1 MSNTASTTSR
11 GWRVPWEPS
20 PWLMAPW
27 WPADTLASK
36 QRSLLRILSVAAAE
50 RLEVAPLVACLAMEQ
65 RGRYRRRLRRLAQRL
80 AARTSL
86 ADALELTPGVLS
98 DEQILAI
105 RFGDQSGT
113 LSATLANLLKAEHQ
127 AAMQVSIRLQQ
138 TVFYVGITITIL
150 ILMLSFLM
158 IKIVPSF
165 QAIFDDF
172 QLGLPNMT
180 IVLIGISN
188 FAVNYW
194 FLIALPLLAVVWVFR
209 SETSR
214 RFFRRVLSS
223 RVVRPIAALRS
234 ADLLDLLSVTL
245 RSGRPLTGALSTL
258 ARHHFDSFI
267 RHKLLF
273 VRNEVE
279 QGADVWHSMATAR
292 LITPAE
298 AQALKCS
305 TSVESRAWT
314 MVRLA
319 GLKRSRVA
327 GQIDV
332 GVNLLQ
338 PLITLMLAGTVLFIA
353 LACLSPLWQLIN
365 SLS

>member
-1 MSNTASTTSR
+1 
-11 GWRVPWEPS
+11 
-20 PWLMAPW
+20 MAPW

-50 RLEVAPLVACLAMEQ
+50 RLEVAPLVACLAMEH

-80 AARTSL
+80 ASRTSL
-86 ADALELTPGVLS
+86 ADALEQTPGVLS
-98 DEQILAI
+98 DEQIVAI

-113 LSATLANLLKAEHQ
+113 LPPTLANLLKAEHQ
-127 AAMQVSIRLQQ
+127 AAMQMSIRLRQ

-150 ILMLSFLM
+150 ILMLSFMM
-158 IKIVPSF
+158 IAIIPSF
-165 QAIFDDF
+165 KSIFDDF
-172 QLGLPNMT
+172 DLELPSLT
-180 IVLIGISN
+180 ILLIRISAY
-188 FAVNYW
+188 AVNYW
-194 FLIALPLLAVVWVFR
+194 YLIALVLLAVVWLLW

-223 RVVRPIAALRS
+223 RVVPPVVALRS
-234 ADLLDLLSVTL
+234 ADLLDMLSVTL
-245 RSGRPLTGALSTL
+245 RSGRPLAGALSTL
-258 ARHHFDSFI
+258 ARHHFDSFM

-279 QGADVWHSMATAR
+279 QGADVWQSMATAR

-298 AQALKCS
+298 AQALESS
-305 TSVESRAWT
+305 TSVDSRAWT

-332 GVNLLQ
+332 GVTLLQ
-338 PLITLMLAGTVLFIA
+338 PLITLILAGTVLFIA
-353 LACLSPLWQLIN
+353 LACLSPLWQMIN

>member
-1 MSNTASTTSR
+1 
-11 GWRVPWEPS
+11 
-20 PWLMAPW
+20 MAPW

-36 QRSLLRILSVAAAE
+36 QRSLLRILSAAAAE
-50 RLEVAPLVACLAMEQ
+50 RLEVAPLVACLALEH

-86 ADALELTPGVLS
+86 ADALEQTPGVLS
-98 DEQILAI
+98 DEQIVAI

-113 LSATLANLLKAEHQ
+113 LTATLANLLKTEYQ
-127 AAMQVSIRLQQ
+127 SAMQVSNRLRQ

-150 ILMLSFLM
+150 ILMLSFMM

-172 QLGLPNMT
+172 ELELPSLT
-180 IVLIGISN
+180 ILLIRISKY
-188 FAVNYW
+188 AVIYW
-194 FLIALPLLAVVWVFR
+194 YLVALVLLAVVWLFW
-209 SETSR
+209 SETPR

-223 RVVRPIAALRS
+223 RVVRPVVALRS
-234 ADLLDLLSVTL
+234 ADLLDMLSVTM

-298 AQALKCS
+298 AQALESS

-319 GLKRSRVA
+319 RLKRNRVA

-332 GVNLLQ
+332 CVNLLQ

-353 LACLSPLWQLIN
+353 LACLSPLVQVIYG
-365 SLS
+365 LS

>member
-1 MSNTASTTSR
+1 FGGIGGEDKADSPLELRRGAVGPGRLLEQVMGDGSQVVTTIICGDNYAVENLEEVGAGQVELNRVVAKHR
-11 GWRVPWEPS
+11 G
-20 PWLMAPW
+20 
-27 WPADTLASK
+27 
-36 QRSLLRILSVAAAE
+36 QIE
-50 RLEVAPLVACLAMEQ
+50 RLDVDRKLVVAQANDVLA
-65 RGRYRRRLRRLAQRL
+65 
-80 AARTSL
+80 
-86 ADALELTPGVLS
+86 V
-98 DEQILAI
+98 DEQFLAI

-127 AAMQVSIRLQQ
+127 AAMQVSIRLRQ
-138 TVFYVGITITIL
+138 TMFYITITVTIL
-150 ILMLSFLM
+150 ILMLSFMM

-172 QLGLPNMT
+172 ELELPSLT
-180 IVLIGISN
+180 ILLISISN

-194 FLIALPLLAVVWVFR
+194 YLIALVLLAVVWVFR
-209 SETSR
+209 AETSR

-223 RVVRPIAALRS
+223 RVVPTVVALRS
-234 ADLLDLLSVTL
+234 ADLLDMLSVTL
-245 RSGRPLTGALSTL
+245 RSGRPLAGALSTL

-298 AQALKCS
+298 AQALESS
-305 TSVESRAWT
+305 TSVDSRAWT
-314 MVRLA
+314 LVRLA
-319 GLKRSRVA
+319 RLKRNRVA
-327 GQIDV
+327 GQIDI

-353 LACLSPLWQLIN
+353 
-365 SLS
+365 

>member
-11 GWRVPWEPS
+11 GWRVPWQPS

-50 RLEVAPLVACLAMEQ
+50 RLEVAPLVACLAMEH

-113 LSATLANLLKAEHQ
+113 LPATLANLLKTEYQ
-127 AAMQVSIRLQQ
+127 AVMQVNIRLRQM
-138 TVFYVGITITIL
+138 VFYVGITITIL
-150 ILMLSFLM
+150 ILMLSFMM
-158 IKIVPSF
+158 IQIVPSF
-165 QAIFDDF
+165 QAIFNDF
-172 QLGLPNMT
+172 ELGLPNMT

-234 ADLLDLLSVTL
+234 ADLLDILSVTL
-245 RSGRPLTGALSTL
+245 RSGRPLAGALSTL

-298 AQALKCS
+298 AQALENS

-314 MVRLA
+314 MMRLA

-332 GVNLLQ
+332 CVNLLQ
-338 PLITLMLAGTVLFIA
+338 PLIILMLAGTVLFIA
-353 LACLSPLWQLIN
+353 LACLSPWVQLIN
-365 SLS
+365 GLA